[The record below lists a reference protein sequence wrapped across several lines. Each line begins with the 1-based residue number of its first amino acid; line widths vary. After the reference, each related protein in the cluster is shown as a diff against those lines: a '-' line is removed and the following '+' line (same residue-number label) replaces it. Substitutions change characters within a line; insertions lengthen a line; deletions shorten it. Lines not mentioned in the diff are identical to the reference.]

1 LLLYVTFNYKLTTP
15 RFLWH
20 QVTRLNAELQNV
32 RNGTVL
38 TSLKYKLD

>member
-1 LLLYVTFNYKLTTP
+1 MATNDKKTVNE
-15 RFLWH
+15 
-20 QVTRLNAELQNV
+20 ELQNV